1 MNWARLHT
9 SDLSRKDTAK
19 TGMSHALYRILSMF
33 DQAKLHYS
41 LARFLPDAVT
51 IQLTVVGVRYE
62 VNVYESGEVLT
73 SKFSGDESVEEGLA
87 YVEKIVQANFD

>member
-1 MNWARLHT
+1 
-9 SDLSRKDTAK
+9 
-19 TGMSHALYRILSMF
+19 MF